1 LEGRGRGFS
10 EFEVNLVYEVSFRI
24 VIATQRKHVSKKK
37 KKQKQNKTTAA
48 LEIRKGQYALRG
60 ETVPTDISPWC
71 PPTGALIR

>member
-37 KKQKQNKTTAA
+37 KKTKAKQNNSST
-48 LEIRKGQYALRG
+48 
-60 ETVPTDISPWC
+60 
-71 PPTGALIR
+71 